1 MARTSPVWS
10 ACRRSTQ
17 VLDSLFQN
25 SYVAAMARPKAFD
38 RDAALSAAVGVFRE
52 HGFEGTS
59 ADMLVGAMGI
69 GRQSLYDTFGDKW
82 RLYCAAVERY
92 SENEIFEHRS
102 ALRIG
107 PRAVDGIKAM
117 VDRVVDEADQA
128 CLGVGS
134 ICEFGRTRD
143 DLSRIHEVAWG
154 ALKPQLVERIR
165 EAQAEGDVSA
175 TISPDAAAD
184 FLNANIAGIRIAARG
199 GAGRPCLRTIAELAL
214 RSMR

>member
-1 MARTSPVWS
+1 
-10 ACRRSTQ
+10 
-17 VLDSLFQN
+17 
-25 SYVAAMARPKAFD
+25 MARPKAFD
-38 RDAALSAAVGVFRE
+38 RDVALKAAVGVFRE

-82 RLYCAAVERY
+82 RLYCSAVERY
-92 SENEIFEHRS
+92 ADSEIFQHRA
-102 ALRIG
+102 ALGTG
-107 PRAVDGIKAM
+107 PRAVDGLRAM
-117 VDRVVDEADQA
+117 MDRVVAQADLA

-143 DLSRIHEVAWG
+143 DLTSIHEAAWRR
-154 ALKPQLVERIR
+154 LKPALVERIGQ
-165 EAQAEGDVSA
+165 AQAEGDISPS
-175 TISPDAAAD
+175 ISPDAAAD

-199 GAGRPCLRTIAELAL
+199 GADGARLKTLAELAL